1 MPPICAHIS
10 TYRQACISHIAYIPS
25 PKGANTFVHTC
36 RVTCLCLSIFVSQR
50 PCVFVS
56 LSPCLL
62 ASGFLCLCDTLCVP
76 LCFCVFVLCLY
87 VPVILSVYACVCTLT
102 HTGTHTHITLAQAHE
117 QAQMQTHTHTDTE
130 TERERYREYISIVS
144 KHVLSYICIMRS
156 NVYTFVLRTAN
167 RWVWLL
173 GKNLHFVLNFCRWLI
188 LKESW
193 GVAVCGINSKVD
205 SF

>member
-1 MPPICAHIS
+1 MPPICTHIS
-10 TYRQACISHIAYIPS
+10 TYRQACISHIACIPS
-25 PKGANTFVHTC
+25 PKRANTFVHTC

-62 ASGFLCLCDTLCVP
+62 ASDFLCLCDTLCVP

-87 VPVILSVYACVCTLT
+87 VPVILSVYACVCALT
-102 HTGTHTHITLAQAHE
+102 HTGTHTHHSGAGTRTGTNAD
-117 QAQMQTHTHTDTE
+117 THTQTQRQ
-130 TERERYREYISIVS
+130 RERDIYREYISIVS
-144 KHVLSYICIMRS
+144 KHVLSYICIMQS

-167 RWVWLL
+167 KWVWLL
-173 GKNLHFVLNFCRWLI
+173 ETNLHFVLNFA
-188 LKESW
+188 
-193 GVAVCGINSKVD
+193 GG